1 VTVETLAG
9 GEARDVETPE
19 DGKPAQTLAVD
30 GLERLSDGRGTLV
43 LSGAIREKDAP
54 ANLRMQLHVGRNL
67 LEIVRETGAVGEAL
81 TFRDGYRG
89 TSSTPI

>member
-30 GLERLSDGRGTLV
+30 GLERLSDGCRRLV
-43 LSGAIREKDAP
+43 LSGSIREKDAP

-67 LEIVRETGAVGEAL
+67 LEIVRATGAVG
-81 TFRDGYRG
+81 
-89 TSSTPI
+89 